1 MALAEERVLGN
12 GTGVCRCA
20 KDKESW
26 MLRIDFRSPWDCEKK
41 ETQDTQ
47 FLSLSRHLP
56 VHGTGQ
62 TILAVCVTIIL
73 YVE

>member
-20 KDKESW
+20 KNKESW
-26 MLRIDFRSPWDCEKK
+26 MLRIDVRSPWDFEEK
-41 ETQDTQ
+41 ETQGAQ

-56 VHGTGQ
+56 VHGTGK
-62 TILAVCVTIIL
+62 TILAVCVMIIL